1 MLCEDLGKFLV
12 TISNACMTVFGD
24 DAMVTHVVPSSRYE
38 DEDIILD
45 VTIQYRDWVDSDNI
59 SSKLKILDE
68 LIYNP
73 VLTPEY
79 IISKVNIVVMPLGK
93 L

>member
-12 TISNACMTVFGD
+12 TISNACVTVFGD
-24 DAMVTHVVPSSRYE
+24 DAMVTHVVPSLRYE
-38 DEDIILD
+38 KEGIILD
-45 VTIQYRDWVDSDNI
+45 ITIKYRDWVDKDKI
-59 SSKLKILDE
+59 ESKLKILDD

-79 IISKVNIVVMPLGK
+79 IMTKVNIVVVPLG
-93 L
+93 

>member
-12 TISNACMTVFGD
+12 TISNACVTVFGN
-24 DAMVTHVVPSSRYE
+24 DAMVTHVVPSPRYE
-38 DEDIILD
+38 KEGIILD
-45 VTIQYRDWVDSDNI
+45 ITIKYRDWVDKDKI
-59 SSKLKILDE
+59 ESKLKILAD

-79 IISKVNIVVMPLGK
+79 IITKVNIVVVPLG
-93 L
+93 

>member
-12 TISNACMTVFGD
+12 TISNACVTVFGN
-24 DAMVTHVVPSSRYE
+24 DAMVTHVVPSPRYE
-38 DEDIILD
+38 KEGIILD
-45 VTIQYRDWVDSDNI
+45 ITIKYRDWVDKDKI
-59 SSKLKILDE
+59 ESKLKILDD

-79 IISKVNIVVMPLGK
+79 IMTKVNIVVVPLG
-93 L
+93 

>member
-12 TISNACMTVFGD
+12 TISNACVTVFGD
-24 DAMVTHVVPSSRYE
+24 DAMVTHVVPSPRYE
-38 DEDIILD
+38 KEGIILD
-45 VTIQYRDWVDSDNI
+45 ITIKYRDWVDKDKI
-59 SSKLKILDE
+59 ESKLKILDE

-79 IISKVNIVVMPLGK
+79 IIRNTVK
-93 L
+93 LHRKILL

>member
-12 TISNACMTVFGD
+12 TISNACVTVFGD
-24 DAMVTHVVPSSRYE
+24 DAMVTHVVPSPRYE
-38 DEDIILD
+38 KEGIILD
-45 VTIQYRDWVDSDNI
+45 ITIKYRDWVDKDKI
-59 SSKLKILDE
+59 ESKLKILDE

-79 IISKVNIVVMPLGK
+79 IMAKVNIVVMSLG
-93 L
+93 

>member
-12 TISNACMTVFGD
+12 TISNACVTVFGD
-24 DAMVTHVVPSSRYE
+24 DAMVTHVVPSPRYE
-38 DEDIILD
+38 KEGIILD
-45 VTIQYRDWVDSDNI
+45 ITIKYRDWVDKDKI
-59 SSKLKILDE
+59 ESKLKILDE

-79 IISKVNIVVMPLGK
+79 IMAKVNIVVVPLG
-93 L
+93 

>member
-24 DAMVTHVVPSSRYE
+24 DAMVTHVVPSPRYE
-38 DEDIILD
+38 KEGIILD
-45 VTIQYRDWVDSDNI
+45 VTIKYRTNTDKENI
-59 SSKLKILDE
+59 STRLEILDN

-73 VLTPEY
+73 VLTPNY
-79 IISKVNIVVMPLGK
+79 IISKVNVVVLPLG
-93 L
+93 

>member
-12 TISNACMTVFGD
+12 TISNACVTVFGD
-24 DAMVTHVVPSSRYE
+24 DAMVTHIVPSPRYE
-38 DEDIILD
+38 KEGIILD
-45 VTIQYRDWVDSDNI
+45 ITIKYRDWVDKDKI
-59 SSKLKILDE
+59 EYKLKILDE

-79 IISKVNIVVMPLGK
+79 IMAKVNIVVVPLG
-93 L
+93 

>member
-12 TISNACMTVFGD
+12 TISNACVTVFGN
-24 DAMVTHVVPSSRYE
+24 DAMVTHVVPSPRYE
-38 DEDIILD
+38 KEGIILD
-45 VTIQYRDWVDSDNI
+45 ITIKYRDWVDKDKI
-59 SSKLKILDE
+59 ESKLKILDD

-79 IISKVNIVVMPLGK
+79 IITKVNIVVVPLG
-93 L
+93 

>member
-12 TISNACMTVFGD
+12 TISNACVTVFGN
-24 DAMVTHVVPSSRYE
+24 DAIVTHVVPSPRYE
-38 DEDIILD
+38 KEGIILD
-45 VTIQYRDWVDSDNI
+45 ITIKYRDWVDKDKI
-59 SSKLKILDE
+59 ESKLKILDD

-79 IISKVNIVVMPLGK
+79 IITKVNIVVVPLG
-93 L
+93 

>member
-12 TISNACMTVFGD
+12 TISNACVTVFGD
-24 DAMVTHVVPSSRYE
+24 DAMVTHVVPSPRYE
-38 DEDIILD
+38 KEGIILD
-45 VTIQYRDWVDSDNI
+45 ITIKYRDWVDKDKI
-59 SSKLKILDE
+59 ESKLKILDE

-79 IISKVNIVVMPLGK
+79 IMAKVNIVVMPLG
-93 L
+93 

>member
-12 TISNACMTVFGD
+12 TVSNACVTVFGD
-24 DAMVTHVVPSSRYE
+24 DAMVTHVVPSPRYE
-38 DEDIILD
+38 KEDIILD
-45 VTIQYRDWVDSDNI
+45 VTIQYRDWVDEDKI
-59 SSKLKILDE
+59 ECKLKILDE

-79 IISKVNIVVMPLGK
+79 VMSKVNIVVMPLGK

>member
-12 TISNACMTVFGD
+12 TISNACVTVFGD
-24 DAMVTHVVPSSRYE
+24 DAMVTHVVPSPRYE
-38 DEDIILD
+38 EEGIILD
-45 VTIQYRDWVDSDNI
+45 ITIKYRDWVDKDKI
-59 SSKLKILDE
+59 QDKLKILDE

-79 IISKVNIVVMPLGK
+79 IMTKVNIVVMPLG
-93 L
+93 

>member
-12 TISNACMTVFGD
+12 TISNACVTVFGD
-24 DAMVTHVVPSSRYE
+24 DAMVTHIVPSPRHE
-38 DEDIILD
+38 KEGIILD
-45 VTIQYRDWVDSDNI
+45 ITIKYRDWVDKDKI
-59 SSKLKILDE
+59 ESKLKILDD

-79 IISKVNIVVMPLGK
+79 IMTKVNIVVVPLG
-93 L
+93 

>member
-12 TISNACMTVFGD
+12 TISNACVTVFGD
-24 DAMVTHVVPSSRYE
+24 DAMVTHVVPSPRYE
-38 DEDIILD
+38 KEGIILD
-45 VTIQYRDWVDSDNI
+45 ITIKYRDWVDKDKI
-59 SSKLKILDE
+59 ESKLKILDD

-79 IISKVNIVVMPLGK
+79 IMTKVNIVVVPLG
-93 L
+93 

>member
-12 TISNACMTVFGD
+12 TISNACVTVFDD
-24 DAMVTHVVPSSRYE
+24 DAMVTHVVPSPRYE
-38 DEDIILD
+38 KEGIILD
-45 VTIQYRDWVDSDNI
+45 ITIKYRDWVDKDKI
-59 SSKLKILDE
+59 ESKLKILDE

-79 IISKVNIVVMPLGK
+79 IMAKVNIVVVPLG
-93 L
+93 